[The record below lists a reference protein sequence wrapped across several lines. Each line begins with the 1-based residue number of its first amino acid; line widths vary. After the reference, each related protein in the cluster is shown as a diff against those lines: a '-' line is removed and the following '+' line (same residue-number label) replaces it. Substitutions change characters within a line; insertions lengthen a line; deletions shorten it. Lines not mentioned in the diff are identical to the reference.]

1 MKATSRI
8 FQTQKIWASAN
19 GFSRVFLHSL
29 WLAVALLATPQVFA
43 QVVIFSE
50 DFESSFPA
58 SGGWTVGD
66 TDPFG
71 QTAYW
76 NTVDA
81 AFGGEGAHGGGRKA
95 YCAGFGFGG
104 TTASPTYQN
113 DMSAFMSRPI
123 NLGGLSAANLTF
135 WFKIPS
141 IESGVEQARVLI
153 DGKGVWTNSVE
164 ATAWT
169 QISMSLN
176 SFVGGL
182 RTLKFEFLSDASV
195 GFEGWYVDD
204 VVVTGTLG
212 MGPPND
218 FFTNSFAISGTT
230 GGTNGSNVGATKEGG
245 EPNHASN
252 GGGKSV
258 WYRWTPVVSGTAVID
273 TVGSSFDTLLAVYTG
288 TSVGGLTLIAEND
301 EIIPEVNSQSRVTFS
316 ATAGTTYRIAVDGY
330 LGASGSVVLNWTEVT
345 GPPANDSF
353 SSATALSGS
362 AGSTNSSNIN
372 ATKQSGE
379 PNHAGDPG
387 GRSIWYQW
395 TPATGGQVTFNTLG
409 STFDTL
415 LGVYTGSSIGSLTVV
430 ATNDDISV
438 NFMQSQVTFTA
449 VAGTAYRIAVDGYGG
464 AIGTVMLNWAQGS
477 PINNNLANATLL
489 SGASGT
495 TSGNNFNA
503 TMETGEPDHAG
514 EPGGHSVWYRWTA
527 PSSGTVDFDTAGS
540 PLDTLLAVYTGTQV
554 QSLSL
559 VASNHY
565 GGIQPGSKLNFNATA
580 GTVYRIAVDGFGGAE
595 WTFRVNWRSQ
605 IQPRFTAIVPQPGS
619 GYQLTL
625 TGGSGDH
632 YEIQTSSDLVSWTM
646 LRLLTNANGTVQFT
660 DPAPANLR
668 FYRALLLP

>member
-230 GGTNGSNVGATKEGG
+230 GGTNGSNVGATKEG
-245 EPNHASN
+245 
-252 GGGKSV
+252 
-258 WYRWTPVVSGTAVID
+258 
-273 TVGSSFDTLLAVYTG
+273 
-288 TSVGGLTLIAEND
+288 
-301 EIIPEVNSQSRVTFS
+301 
-316 ATAGTTYRIAVDGY
+316 
-330 LGASGSVVLNWTEVT
+330 
-345 GPPANDSF
+345 
-353 SSATALSGS
+353 
-362 AGSTNSSNIN
+362 
-372 ATKQSGE
+372 
-379 PNHAGDPG
+379 
-387 GRSIWYQW
+387 
-395 TPATGGQVTFNTLG
+395 
-409 STFDTL
+409 
-415 LGVYTGSSIGSLTVV
+415 
-430 ATNDDISV
+430 
-438 NFMQSQVTFTA
+438 
-449 VAGTAYRIAVDGYGG
+449 
-464 AIGTVMLNWAQGS
+464 
-477 PINNNLANATLL
+477 
-489 SGASGT
+489 
-495 TSGNNFNA
+495 
-503 TMETGEPDHAG
+503 
-514 EPGGHSVWYRWTA
+514 
-527 PSSGTVDFDTAGS
+527 
-540 PLDTLLAVYTGTQV
+540 
-554 QSLSL
+554 
-559 VASNHY
+559 
-565 GGIQPGSKLNFNATA
+565 
-580 GTVYRIAVDGFGGAE
+580 
-595 WTFRVNWRSQ
+595 
-605 IQPRFTAIVPQPGS
+605 
-619 GYQLTL
+619 
-625 TGGSGDH
+625 
-632 YEIQTSSDLVSWTM
+632 
-646 LRLLTNANGTVQFT
+646 
-660 DPAPANLR
+660 
-668 FYRALLLP
+668 